1 MTSRL
6 RRERA
11 INHDGHTAHARA
23 RVLLMLIVVCGCLT
37 VSADAL
43 ALPEGRAWEQVSP
56 IDKHGIALEP
66 MSQFGGDIQA
76 SASGEAFTY
85 IAAGP
90 VAEPAGNR
98 ALEFSQLFSKRG
110 PSGWTTQDI
119 ATPHNEV
126 TGLSVGE
133 NSEYKIFSPD
143 LSAGL
148 VVPVGATPLPPLAPG
163 AEKTI
168 YLRDNELGS
177 YQALVTAGNVPP
189 GTKFGESGTTNVL
202 TLAGA
207 SANLQHVAI
216 ASAAALTPD
225 AVKVPSGLESLYIL
239 SAGKLQLASIL
250 PNGEPA
256 NVADLTTFLGLHER
270 LVRNA
275 VSDDGSRVV
284 WEASGSERN
293 ETPEEKHLY
302 VRDLGLKETVRID
315 TPEAGAGS
323 GESSPEFQGA
333 SPDDSKIFFTDKQR
347 LTSDSHASEFPD
359 LYVADVSSAGG
370 HLAATVTD
378 LTKDSAE
385 FEGEPESG
393 AFQGIMIGYS
403 EDASTLYFVANG
415 VLAAGASHGNCLSST
430 GTGACNLYR
439 EHFNGSSW
447 ETSFIASLPG
457 DNFPDWGFWI
467 TGDLTFLTARVSPS
481 GRYLAFMSNTSLTG
495 FDNHDANSGAQDEE
509 VFLYDS
515 QTGHIAC
522 ASCNAAGAHPQGV
535 RDTGTSG
542 QQLGLLV
549 DHPEAWVES
558 NRTDPWLAGSIPGWT
573 SIDVLRARYQPRYLL
588 DSGQLFFDSPDA
600 LVPGDVNGKEDV
612 YQYRPAGTNCSTSD
626 RSLTEVYKQESEA
639 AGCVSLISPG
649 TSRQESAFLDA
660 SSSGEDVFF
669 LTASQLAAT
678 DNDESFDVYDAHV
691 CSASSPCHLAGQET
705 PPAPCE
711 EEAAC
716 RGAGTPPPVF
726 GAPTSATFSG
736 AGNFTPPPASKPSS
750 TVAQRLA
757 KALKACRRHHR
768 ARGPRLSCERKAR
781 KVAQSANKAH
791 H

>member
-6 RRERA
+6 RRARA
-11 INHDGHTAHARA
+11 IDRLGHVAFARTQG
-23 RVLLMLIVVCGCLT
+23 LSILFIVCGCLT
-37 VSADAL
+37 ISAPAL

-66 MSQFGGDIQA
+66 MSQFGGDIQ
-76 SASGEAFTY
+76 SSESGESFTY

-126 TGLSVGE
+126 TGLTVGE
-133 NSEYKIFSPD
+133 NSEYKMFSSD
-143 LSAGL
+143 LSSGL

-168 YLRDNELGS
+168 YLRDNEFGS
-177 YQALVTAGNVPP
+177 YQALVTADNVPP
-189 GTKFGESGTTNVL
+189 GAKFGESGTTNVL
-202 TLAGA
+202 RFEGA

-216 ASAAALTPD
+216 SSIEALTPD
-225 AVKVPSGLESLYIL
+225 AVRVPSALESLYVL
-239 SAGKLQLASIL
+239 SGGKLQLASIL

-256 NVADLTTFLGLHER
+256 NVADLSSLLGFREH

-275 VSDDGSRVV
+275 VSEDGSRVV
-284 WEASGSERN
+284 WEAAGSEHN
-293 ETPEEKHLY
+293 ETPEETHLY
-302 VRDLGLKETVRID
+302 VRDLGLKQTLRID

-323 GESSPEFQGA
+323 GRRLAAFQGA
-333 SPDDSKIFFTDKQR
+333 STDGSRIFFTDYQR
-347 LTSDSHASEFPD
+347 LTNSSNNAEDPD
-359 LYVADVSSAGG
+359 LYVAEISTAEG
-370 HLAATVTD
+370 HLAETVTD
-378 LTKDSAE
+378 LTKA
-385 FEGEPESG
+385 PEESQEELELED
-393 AFQGIMIGYS
+393 FQGMLIGYS
-403 EDASTLYFVANG
+403 EDGSTLYFVANG
-415 VLAAGASHGNCLSST
+415 VLAAGASRGDCHST
-430 GTGACNLYR
+430 RGTGECNLYR

-457 DNFPDWGFWI
+457 DSFPDWGSWQP
-467 TGDLTFLTARVSPS
+467 GVATFLTARVSPS
-481 GRYLAFMSNTSLTG
+481 GRYLAFMSSTALTG
-495 FDNHDANSGAQDEE
+495 FDNHDANSGAKDEQ
-509 VFLYDS
+509 VFVYDS

-522 ASCNAAGAHPQGV
+522 ASCNAAGALPQGV

-549 DHPEAWVES
+549 DHPEAWVAS
-558 NRTDPWLAGSIPGWT
+558 VGANPWLAGSIPGWT
-573 SIDVLRARYQPRYLL
+573 AITTGRAFYQPRYLL

-612 YQYRPAGTNCSTSD
+612 YEYRPAGIGCSTAD
-626 RSLTEVYKQESEA
+626 VSLTEVYKQESETA
-639 AGCVSLISPG
+639 SCVSLISPG

-660 SSSGEDVFF
+660 SASGEDVFF
-669 LTASQLAAT
+669 LSASQLAAS

-691 CSASSPCHLAGQET
+691 CSSASPCHLAANLTSAG
-705 PPAPCE
+705 PCE

-716 RGAGTPPPVF
+716 RGVGAPPPAF

-736 AGNFTPPPASKPSS
+736 AGNLAVPPASKPGS
-750 TVAQRLA
+750 TAAQRLA

-768 ARGPRLSCERKAR
+768 ARKPRLSCERKAR
-781 KVAQSANKAH
+781 KAAQSANKARH
-791 H
+791 